1 MKAATRRGREVG
13 RGRGKSK
20 VMKRKLSREKNV
32 FRRGRLRRS
41 EAEEEGGKRAV
52 QDQSDFTGISRTQ
65 KYGVFLQRDCPFAS
79 TVVDR
84 EVLNVKCG
92 LRPVELCTIR
102 ADYPLACTKEEQ
114 RFPFTQYLYT
124 FLLVKILLTTKCPP
138 TPADILYAAEKASL
152 IKSCSY

>member
-1 MKAATRRGREVG
+1 MSICSINIDICVEKDKSYRIKEKARGERKAIGAKVKAATRRGREVG

-65 KYGVFLQRDCPFAS
+65 KYGVFFCKEIAHLR
-79 TVVDR
+79 
-84 EVLNVKCG
+84 VLSSIE
-92 LRPVELCTIR
+92 R
-102 ADYPLACTKEEQ
+102 Y
-114 RFPFTQYLYT
+114 
-124 FLLVKILLTTKCPP
+124 
-138 TPADILYAAEKASL
+138 
-152 IKSCSY
+152 